1 MVNAGMGARKVP
13 AVPTLPKGEQIAS
26 YETYLAAQRAVDYLS
41 DEQFPVQHVTIVGSD
56 LRMVERVTGRL
67 SYPRVAMAG
76 AATGAWFGLFVGLV
90 LSLFATGGSVLGPVL
105 GTLVIGAGFG
115 MLLGVISY
123 AFTGGRRDFTSSS
136 QIVASSYQLL
146 CAAEHAGRA
155 GALLQRMPAGPS
167 D

>member
-1 MVNAGMGARKVP
+1 
-13 AVPTLPKGEQIAS
+13 
-26 YETYLAAQRAVDYLS
+26 
-41 DEQFPVQHVTIVGSD
+41 
-56 LRMVERVTGRL
+56 MVERVTGRL

-90 LSLFATGGSVLGPVL
+90 LSLFATGGSVLGPVF

-167 D
+167 V